1 MNSNII
7 SKIFLY
13 DDTYKNKNTN
23 VIDQLN
29 SHIYFFKYEKER
41 INESFLFGS
50 YLIAVSNEE
59 EEYYYSEINKTFITF
74 FFSKFYPRINKKI

>member
-7 SKIFLY
+7 AKIFLY
-13 DDTYKNKNTN
+13 DDTYKN
-23 VIDQLN
+23 QLN